1 MTAPTVPFLLEL
13 AGSPYVACKAE
24 LLDLLGSI
32 CRADQWHSAAA
43 AVQDRKH
50 GASYQ
55 QPPGWE
61 AAART
66 AVYAGRSV
74 IEGADRVALAGIIY
88 VLRRGVAWRDVAG
101 VWPALHPALLTELRA
116 ADSFAALWR

>member
-1 MTAPTVPFLLEL
+1 M
-13 AGSPYVACKAE
+13 
-24 LLDLLGSI
+24 
-32 CRADQWHSAAA
+32 
-43 AVQDRKH
+43 
-50 GASYQ
+50 
-55 QPPGWE
+55 
-61 AAART
+61 
-66 AVYAGRSV
+66 YAGRSV